1 MTMFT
6 PRHPARAVHSRRTLG
21 TTLCAAALLCAAAG
35 ASAQDL
41 KDVRTPHSPLVLK
54 ARGSFYVG
62 GQTVAQTSNQVSFL
76 SFLPF
81 RDDRVTINQMYVEF
95 MVPEGRT
102 KVPMVLVHGAT
113 LSGKSYD
120 TTPDGRMGWYEYFV
134 RQGHPVY
141 VPDQVGRAR
150 SGFNQAIFNDVA
162 AGLVSPTLQPRFFRL
177 GDDWGGWTNFRFGP
191 QPGVPYADTK
201 YPVAK
206 AGELS
211 KQDIPDINIGLPSP
225 NPTYKA
231 LSDLANKV
239 EGAVLVSH
247 SQSGDFP
254 IQAALADPRGIKGMV
269 IIEPGGCMGGLVPN
283 YTDQQIAQLA
293 KIPTLVVFGDNVGQ
307 DTGTPLTFLWQD
319 SFNGCKAFIARL
331 NAAGGNAQ
339 MLWPPALGI
348 YGNSH
353 MIMQDTNNRQI
364 GDMILGW
371 IERNVHER
379 KRHSN

>member
-1 MTMFT
+1 M
-6 PRHPARAVHSRRTLG
+6 G
-21 TTLCAAALLCAAAG
+21 
-35 ASAQDL
+35 QDL
-41 KDVRTPHSPLVLK
+41 NDVQAPHSPLVLK

-62 GQTVAQTSNQVSFL
+62 GQTVSQTSNEVSFL
-76 SFLPF
+76 SVLPF
-81 RDDRVTINQMYVEF
+81 RDDQVTINQMYVEF
-95 MVPEGRT
+95 MVPQGAN
-102 KVPMVLVHGAT
+102 KVPLVLLHGAT

-150 SGFNQAIFNDVA
+150 SGFNQAVFNDVA
-162 AGLVSPTLQPRFFRL
+162 AGLVSPTVQPRFFRL
-177 GDDWGGWTNFRFGP
+177 GDHWGSWTNFRFGP
-191 QPGVPYADTK
+191 QPGVPYPDTR

-206 AGELS
+206 AAELS

-231 LSDLANKV
+231 LADLAKKAD
-239 EGAVLVSH
+239 GAVLFGH

-254 IQAALADPRGIKGMV
+254 IQAALTDARGIKGMV
-269 IIEPGGCMGGLVPN
+269 IIEPGGCMGGLVPT
-283 YTDQQIAQLA
+283 YTDAQIAQLA
-293 KIPTLVVFGDNVGQ
+293 RIPTLVVFGDNVGQ

-319 SFNGCKAFIARL
+319 SFNGCQAYIARI

-339 MLWPPALGI
+339 MLWPHALGI

-371 IERNVHER
+371 IDRNVR
-379 KRHSN
+379 DGRRHDR

>member
-1 MTMFT
+1 M
-6 PRHPARAVHSRRTLG
+6 RNVAL
-21 TTLCAAALLCAAAG
+21 AAALLLAAVTVP
-35 ASAQDL
+35 AQDL
-41 KDVRTPHSPLVLK
+41 KDVQAPRSPLVLK
-54 ARGSFYVG
+54 SRGSFYVG
-62 GQTVAQTSNQVSFL
+62 GQTVQQTSNQVSFL
-76 SFLPF
+76 PVLPF
-81 RDDRVTINQMYVEF
+81 RDDQVTVNQMYVEF
-95 MVPEGRT
+95 MVPEDGH

-162 AGLVSPTLQPRFFRL
+162 AGLVSPVNQPRFFRL
-177 GDDWGGWTNFRFGP
+177 GDRWGAWTNFRFGP
-191 QPGVPYADTK
+191 QPGVPYPETR

-206 AGELS
+206 AAELS
-211 KQDIPDINIGLPSP
+211 KQDIPDINIGLSSP
-225 NPTYKA
+225 NPTFKA
-231 LSDLANKV
+231 LSELAKKV
-239 EGAVLVSH
+239 DGAVLVSH

-254 IQAALADPRGIKGMV
+254 IQAALTDPAGIKGMV
-269 IIEPGGCMGGLVPN
+269 IIEPGACMGGLAPT
-283 YTDQQIAQLA
+283 YTDQQIATLA
-293 KIPTLVVFGDNVGQ
+293 RIPTLVVFGDHVDQ
-307 DTGTPLTFLWQD
+307 DTGTPLVFLWQD
-319 SFNGCKAFIARL
+319 SFNGCKAFISRL

-364 GDMILGW
+364 GDMILDW
-371 IERNVHER
+371 VDRNV
-379 KRHSN
+379 RHARRHVH

>member
-1 MTMFT
+1 MTDNLHHR
-6 PRHPARAVHSRRTLG
+6 PRRTRTLLG
-21 TTLCAAALLCAAAG
+21 TALAALAMCAATG

-41 KDVRTPHSPLVLK
+41 KDVKASRSPLVLK

-62 GQTVAQTSNQVSFL
+62 GQTVQQTSNQVSFL
-76 SFLPF
+76 SVLPF
-81 RDDRVTINQMYVEF
+81 RDDRVTVNQMYVEF
-95 MVPEGRT
+95 MVPEDDG

-113 LSGKSYD
+113 LSGKTYD

-177 GDDWGGWTNFRFGP
+177 GDQWGAWTNFRFGP
-191 QPGVPYADTK
+191 QPGVPYPETK

-206 AGELS
+206 AAELS

-231 LSDLANKV
+231 LADLASKV
-239 EGAVLVSH
+239 DGAVLMSH

-254 IQAALADPRGIKGMV
+254 IQAALTDARGIKGMV
-269 IIEPGGCMGGLVPN
+269 IIEPGGCMGGLVPT
-283 YTDQQIAQLA
+283 YSDAQIAQLA
-293 KIPTLVVFGDNVGQ
+293 RIPILVVFGDHVDQ

-319 SFNGCKAFIARL
+319 SFNGCKAFISRI
-331 NAAGGNAQ
+331 NAAGGNASL
-339 MLWPPALGI
+339 LWPPALGI

-353 MIMQDTNNRQI
+353 MIMQDRNSLQI
-364 GDMILGW
+364 ADLVLQW
-371 IERNVHER
+371 IGAHAG
-379 KRHSN
+379 KR